1 MTAMI
6 YVLGNLM
13 NIDLNEPIRSIELSG
28 IKIAMFFG
36 AFGLSILTLAGLTL
50 FIARKTFE
58 RFKI

>member
-13 NIDLNEPIRSIELSG
+13 NIDLNEPIRSSELSG
-28 IKIAMFFG
+28 IKIAIFFG
-36 AFGLSILTLAGLTL
+36 AFGLSILTLAGLML
-50 FIARKTFE
+50 FIARKIFD

>member
-1 MTAMI
+1 
-6 YVLGNLM
+6 M
-13 NIDLNEPIRSIELSG
+13 NIDLNEPIRTSDLSG

-58 RFKI
+58 WFKI